1 MNTSNQPTLG
11 TLIVKTSV
19 VHTVTYFVMGILALT
34 VLNYTEAFATG
45 PLGSFMR
52 PTDSAWVAA
61 GPMFQPIRGL
71 IFALAFYPLREI
83 FFNRKNGWLIL
94 WWVLVAL
101 GILSTFGAAPGSV
114 EGIVY
119 TIIPVTITSYVEV
132 VPQAFLLSWI
142 LFYWVNHPEK
152 KWISWVLGIF
162 FVLII
167 LMSALGVMAA
177 NGMIQVPAA

>member
-11 TLIVKTSV
+11 ALIVKTSL
-19 VHTVTYFVMGILALT
+19 VHTVTYFVMGILAFKF
-34 VLNYTEAFATG
+34 LNYTEAFANG
-45 PLGSFMR
+45 PLGLFMR
-52 PTDSAWVAA
+52 PTDSPWVAA

-83 FFNRKNGWLIL
+83 FFSRKNGWLIL

-114 EGIVY
+114 EGIIY
-119 TIIPVTITSYVEV
+119 TVIPVSVTSYLEV
-132 VPQAFLLSWI
+132 VPQAFLLSAVLFHWI
-142 LFYWVNHPEK
+142 NHPEK

-162 FVLII
+162 FILII
-167 LMSALGVMAA
+167 LMSV
-177 NGMIQVPAA
+177 

>member
-1 MNTSNQPTLG
+1 MNTSNKPTL
-11 TLIVKTSV
+11 TELIIKTSV

-34 VLNYTEAFATG
+34 FLNYSEAFSTG
-45 PLGSFMR
+45 ALGSFMR

-101 GILSTFGAAPGSV
+101 GVLSTFGAAPGSV
-114 EGIVY
+114 EGMIY
-119 TIIPVTITSYVEV
+119 TVIPVTITSYVEV
-132 VPQAFLLSWI
+132 VPQAFLLSAI

>member
-11 TLIVKTSV
+11 ALIVKTSV

-45 PLGSFMR
+45 ALGTFMR

-114 EGIVY
+114 EGMIY
-119 TIIPVTITSYVEV
+119 TIIPVTISTYVEV
-132 VPQAFLLSWI
+132 VPQAFLLSAV
-142 LFYWVNHPEK
+142 LFYWINHPEK

-167 LMSALGVMAA
+167 LMSTLGIMAA
-177 NGMIQVPAA
+177 NGMIQVPSA